1 MNHINNF
8 SMLGWFLNQVANVD
22 FSRNS
27 DLLLLGDSD
36 KTVEGICNKLE
47 WKELLENIEVN
58 NLEHIS

>member
-1 MNHINNF
+1 
-8 SMLGWFLNQVANVD
+8 MLGWFLNQVANVD